1 MSVDCHSAEVLYIQ
15 RVKNALLKYT
25 TGYSYLTNQYGLTV
39 DTVQA
44 YELVMPNGTVKTVNK
59 EDEDL
64 FFGLKVGVCLFIPIV
79 I

>member
-1 MSVDCHSAEVLYIQ
+1 MAEVLYIHHIT
-15 RVKNALLKYT
+15 NTSLKST

-44 YELVMPNGTVKTVNK
+44 YELVMPNGTVKTVTK

-64 FFGLKVGVCLFIPIV
+64 FFGLKVRDCLLVPIV
-79 I
+79 V